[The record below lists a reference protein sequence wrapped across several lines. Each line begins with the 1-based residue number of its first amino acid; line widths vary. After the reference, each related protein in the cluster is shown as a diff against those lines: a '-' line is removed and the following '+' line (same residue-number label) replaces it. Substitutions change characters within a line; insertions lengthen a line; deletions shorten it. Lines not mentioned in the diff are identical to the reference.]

1 MPRSLLRQLLLI
13 WIVIVAACIDLA
25 SMLYGLYQQTE
36 GVRLDQ
42 ARQQLQAQ
50 CGRIVQRYTG
60 ASEAARAGDNG
71 AGLAAVVVR
80 WWPLR

>member
-13 WIVIVAACIDLA
+13 WIVIVAACIGVA

-50 CGRIVQRYTG
+50 CGRI
-60 ASEAARAGDNG
+60 
-71 AGLAAVVVR
+71 L
-80 WWPLR
+80 

>member
-13 WIVIVAACIDLA
+13 WIVIVAACIGVA

-50 CGRIVQRYTG
+50 CGRIAQRYTG